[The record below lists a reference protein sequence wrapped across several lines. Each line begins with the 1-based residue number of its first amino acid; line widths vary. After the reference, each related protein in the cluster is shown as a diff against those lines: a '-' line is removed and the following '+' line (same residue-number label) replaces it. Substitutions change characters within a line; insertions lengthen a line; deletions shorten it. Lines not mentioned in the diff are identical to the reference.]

1 MKQKHLLVIIASSVI
16 CSIYLTNLGDIDGN
30 DPISGQ
36 EMNNSV
42 AKDETELVPKIE
54 ITEPFFSVSPIALES
69 ISSITPLGALNPPS
83 HIFPTDHIYFMI
95 TRQEGADRPDIV
107 NVFSP
112 GDLIITSIR
121 AAKHL
126 KADITDYVLF
136 LEFPGNP
143 EISIMFIHF
152 SSLNMEILGDISDY
166 SSWSLESEYSTGGEV
181 YKTWSK
187 NCRINVQAG
196 DIIGQAGGNP
206 GQWALDLGV
215 YDLKSVPEQVA
226 NIERW
231 RSCRYLHS
239 VCPLDYYEEG
249 VVRDSLFGLV
259 TGDWIDHKQ
268 NLILQDVIGTAQGC
282 WFLEGI
288 KETYP
293 EDLHLALVNSNL
305 DIDLQVLS
313 VGQSIDGLVSGRYGF
328 TPNENGLINRDFK
341 DVTPDGN
348 IYGYI
353 VEGYEGIILIKMQDA
368 STLWVEAMEYIPEI
382 EDWSFT
388 THKTLFV
395 R

>member
-1 MKQKHLLVIIASSVI
+1 
-16 CSIYLTNLGDIDGN
+16 
-30 DPISGQ
+30 
-36 EMNNSV
+36 
-42 AKDETELVPKIE
+42 
-54 ITEPFFSVSPIALES
+54 
-69 ISSITPLGALNPPS
+69 
-83 HIFPTDHIYFMI
+83 
-95 TRQEGADRPDIV
+95 
-107 NVFSP
+107 
-112 GDLIITSIR
+112 
-121 AAKHL
+121 
-126 KADITDYVLF
+126 
-136 LEFPGNP
+136 
-143 EISIMFIHF
+143 MFIHF

-305 DIDLQVLS
+305 DIELQVLS

-353 VEGYEGIILIKMQDA
+353 VEGYEGIILLIILLAFFDQLLKTMILNLGRLQEKKETPIYGLSLGLGFGSAFTPMLIIAVSSLITNDIYVLSA
-368 STLWVEAMEYIPEI
+368 ITVGSFGIILFHGSTGAFIGYGIYRGRLTKYLLTAVIIQLPLNFILAITILYSQPTSLNLILILVSGLILYGGIIFWYVTQRIIPQI
-382 EDWSFT
+382 LVQS
-388 THKTLFV
+388 KT
-395 R
+395 RKRTNIQKNAK